1 MLYLPHH
8 SKKRLKIMKKK
19 HIPILLIALALIAV
33 MGAWIVANHNNS
45 EPETEIVA
53 EEETNPDDLTE
64 SDDFELEDREEG
76 NGIVFDEEGDGA
88 VVEKVEK
95 EASDFFGEWEATS
108 DQGHYLYGSVDITVK
123 EDGTWEGA
131 ITGEPLNGTWED
143 KGDHLHM
150 NNDLFSF
157 DLAFSSSGNLVMI
170 DTDSEDPIYTVLTK
184 KQ

>member
-1 MLYLPHH
+1 MNKYETVFIINPNVEE
-8 SKKRLKIMKKK
+8 SGVK
-19 HIPILLIALALIAV
+19 ALIEKFSTL
-33 MGAWIVANHNNS
+33 INN
-45 EPETEIVA
+45 
-53 EEETNPDDLTE
+53 
-64 SDDFELEDREEG
+64 
-76 NGIVFDEEGDGA
+76 DGK
-88 VVEKVEK
+88 VEKVEK

-157 DLAFSSSGNLVMI
+157 DLAFSSGGNLVMI